1 MSKFEEKKIL
11 IRKAAL
17 PLFNESGIEGAGMR
31 DIAAKMGMH
40 VGNITYYYH
49 TKEDLILDLVRD
61 LAAANSRVMLATEMN
76 CLEHFAELYANM
88 FSNHYQYRCLIRSQV
103 MINQQYEKVVAFY
116 RENAKNR
123 YQSTRNILLQLI
135 SSGIIEGRAKEHI
148 DSLVQTIAMVSRFWL
163 QESWLNGKNPARIQV
178 RNHYVAIQLSLLEP
192 YVTKVGKAEFFDLQL
207 RYTLQL

>member
-1 MSKFEEKKIL
+1 MSKFEEKKNL

-17 PLFNESGIEGAGMR
+17 PLFNESGIEGASMR

-40 VGNITYYYH
+40 VGNITYYYP
-49 TKEDLILDLVRD
+49 TKDDIILDLVQD
-61 LAAANSRVMLATEMN
+61 LAAANSQVMLATEMN
-76 CLEHFAELYANM
+76 CLEHFAALYAAM

-116 RENAKNR
+116 RENARNR

-135 SSGIIEGRAKEHI
+135 RSGIIEESAGEHI

-163 QESWLNGKNPARIQV
+163 QESWLNGKKSGPT
-178 RNHYVAIQLSLLEP
+178 P
-192 YVTKVGKAEFFDLQL
+192 G
-207 RYTLQL
+207 